1 MYPSKF
7 DYLAPESL
15 DEALSILQERG
26 DEVKILAG
34 GQSLIPMMKLRF
46 ARPTTLIDINRIP
59 GLDGLTHTGGHPDSH
74 IAPAER
80 HWPSSNGN
88 PSMLSIGALVR
99 HNDVVK
105 SDAAKANHTI
115 VSAAPWIAD
124 PIVRN
129 LGTVAGS
136 LAHHDP
142 EGDWAS
148 VMLACGAE
156 LTLSS
161 ADGERKVHI
170 TDFLVDMFSTSCQPN
185 EMVTEIRVRAHSD
198 RGGGNYQKL
207 ERKVGDYATVG
218 VATCLELA
226 EDGKI
231 DSAGIALT
239 SVYAHNLKVTEAEE
253 ALSGQTPSD
262 ELFAEAGRIAAAACD
277 PASDARGSAEYKRHI
292 VDLFTRRG
300 LAASLDIAQGGG
312 S

>member
-15 DEALSILQERG
+15 EEALAVLAERG

-46 ARPTTLIDINRIP
+46 AEPSTLLDINRIP
-59 GLDGLTHTGGHPDSH
+59 GLDGLN
-74 IAPAER
+74 R
-80 HWPSSNGN
+80 SNGT
-88 PSMLSIGALVR
+88 LSLGSLVR

-105 SDAAKANHTI
+105 SDTAQANHT
-115 VSAAPWIAD
+115 VASAAPWIAD

-129 LGTVAGS
+129 LGTVVGS

-156 LTLSS
+156 LVLSS
-161 ADGERKVHI
+161 STGERVVDI
-170 TDFLVDMFSTSCQPN
+170 EDFLVDMFTTSCQPN
-185 EMVTEIRVRAHSD
+185 EMVTEVRVTAHTAS
-198 RGGGNYQKL
+198 GGGNYQKL

-218 VATCLELA
+218 VATSLELG
-226 EDGKI
+226 DNGDI
-231 DSAGIALT
+231 TSAGIALT
-239 SVYAHNLKVTEAEE
+239 SVYPHNLKAVEAEQ
-253 ALSGQTPSD
+253 ALVGHAPSD
-262 ELFAEAGRIAAAACD
+262 DLFAEAGRIASEACD
-277 PASDARGSAEYKRHI
+277 PASDIRGSATYKRHI
-292 VDLFTRRG
+292 VDVFTRRG
-300 LAASLDIAQGGG
+300 LAKSLDIAQGGQ

>member
-1 MYPSKF
+1 MYPAKF

-15 DEALSILQERG
+15 DEALSTLAERG

-46 ARPTTLIDINRIP
+46 ANPSTLLDINRIP
-59 GLDGLTHTGGHPDSH
+59 GLDGLS
-74 IAPAER
+74 R
-80 HWPSSNGN
+80 SNGN
-88 PSMLSIGALVR
+88 LSIGALVR

-105 SDAAKANHTI
+105 SDIAKANHT
-115 VSAAPWIAD
+115 VASAAPWVAD

-148 VMLACGAE
+148 VMLACGAD
-156 LTLSS
+156 LVLNSS
-161 ADGERKVHI
+161 SGERVVAI
-170 TDFLVDMFSTSCQPN
+170 ADFLVDMFETSCQPN
-185 EMVTEIRVRAHSD
+185 EMVVEVRVPTHSS

-218 VATCLELA
+218 VATCLELG

-231 DSAGIALT
+231 AAAGVALT
-239 SVYAHNLKVTEAEE
+239 SVYAHNLKVTEAED
-253 ALSGQTPSD
+253 ALVGQTPGD
-262 ELFAEAGRIAAAACD
+262 DLFKAAGRIASQACD
-277 PASDARGSAEYKRHI
+277 PASDTRGSAEFKRHV
-292 VDLFTRRG
+292 VDVFTQRG
-300 LAASLDIAQGGG
+300 LAESLEIAQGGQ